1 MSYVCNVSGQYIST
15 FVPTITY
22 EVTPDSQSVAVG
34 DTITVTA
41 TIPIVAVELVV
52 QGSTIVLDQLSIN
65 AGVSAEGYTTTQKAQ
80 SYTDTPY
87 ASPYRRFTVM
97 AGNYQTVDAPT
108 VGTLTKTFTVT
119 LTDNVLVGLVNETG
133 SLNIGFNVGY
143 RTYNKAAPSSKL
155 NLATNAY
162 KTAGLVIS
170 KAGYSMPTLTSMGY
184 ADTASS
190 DPLTVVGSY
199 VQGVSSVQLTIAK
212 ANITAG
218 YKGGTPSYCKLVMAK
233 PDGTTWH
240 YSGSISSSASISFAP
255 TGGAD
260 QTGTYGWTLQIE
272 DSYGVVGVT
281 TGSYTV
287 LAYSPPA
294 LTFGVARYSEVI
306 GDVTTYEESDDG
318 EHVWLNIEAVT
329 SPLNGHNA
337 WTLSLTYDPNDNGGT
352 LPMTILSGSDGAT
365 VTRTDDR
372 TLVTGIFSSGND
384 YSFTATLTD
393 QFGNYEATTYIY
405 KADGYFD
412 VEKTGV
418 AVGMRS
424 TGEPTD
430 RKFEVAEDYTSHF
443 YGGIE
448 DLHIDWQLVELV
460 SGTTTPGNYAPCK
473 LRIGKIGS
481 HVFMRGSVASK
492 HGNTICYIP
501 QELRPTDIDSVTYP
515 RYFWFAPTTG
525 SNITRLALDITDGR
539 LFVEWVKKISDAAN
553 NTSAMSWIQVNIDW
567 WLD

>member
-41 TIPIVAVELVV
+41 TIPIVAVSTVV
-52 QGSTIVLDQLSIN
+52 QGNTMALRRLSIR
-65 AGVSAEGYTTTQKAQ
+65 ACVGAADYISTKKAK
-80 SYTDTPY
+80 SYPSNPH
-87 ASPYRRFTVM
+87 ASPYRCFTDL
-97 AGNYQTVDAPT
+97 ADAQVIEQPR
-108 VGTLTKTFTVT
+108 VGTQTMTFAIT

-133 SLNIGFNVGY
+133 GLNIGFYVDY
-143 RTYNKAAPSSKL
+143 RVLNMSIDPPASIDLAVNTYS
-155 NLATNAY
+155 T
-162 KTAGLVIS
+162 TALVTS
-170 KAGYSMPTLTSMGY
+170 KAGYAMPTLTSMGY
-184 ADTASS
+184 ADTAAS
-190 DPLTVVGSY
+190 DPLTVVGNY
-199 VQGVSSVQLTIAK
+199 VKGVSAVQLTIAK

-218 YKGGTPSYCKLVMAK
+218 YKGGTPSYCILVVAK
-233 PDGTTWH
+233 PDGTTNK

-260 QTGTYGWTLQIE
+260 QSGTYGWTLQIE

-294 LTFGVARYSEVI
+294 LTFGVARYSEII
-306 GDVTTYEESDDG
+306 GDETTYEESDDG

-337 WTLSLTYDPNDNGGT
+337 WTLSMTYDPNDNGGT

-393 QFGNYEATTYIY
+393 QFGTYEATAYIY

-424 TGEPTD
+424 TGEATD
-430 RKFEVAEDYTSHF
+430 KKFEVAEDYTSHF
-443 YGGIE
+443 YGGIAGVTTYPLLASGATATDE
-448 DLHIDWQLVELV
+448 ELTGGKWIDGKPIYRKVFTW
-460 SGTTTPGNYAPCK
+460 SGTLAATNTVGTASSDLGAVVSFSGVAAYANRVRFIPNLYYANDNYNIGIYIDLGNGNIIVECGSSVRAAATVHIILEYTKTT
-473 LRIGKIGS
+473 
-481 HVFMRGSVASK
+481 
-492 HGNTICYIP
+492 
-501 QELRPTDIDSVTYP
+501 D
-515 RYFWFAPTTG
+515 
-525 SNITRLALDITDGR
+525 
-539 LFVEWVKKISDAAN
+539 
-553 NTSAMSWIQVNIDW
+553 
-567 WLD
+567 

>member
-22 EVTPDSQSVAVG
+22 EVTPDNQSVAVG

-41 TIPIVAVELVV
+41 TIPVVAVELVV
-52 QGSTIVLDQLSIN
+52 QGNTMVLDQLTIN
-65 AGVSAEGYTTTQKAQ
+65 AGVSAEGYTTTQKAK

-87 ASPYRRFTVM
+87 ANPYRRFTVM
-97 AGNYQTVDAPT
+97 AGAQTVDAPT
-108 VGTLTKTFTVT
+108 IGTLTKTFTVT
-119 LTDNVLVGLVNETG
+119 LTDSVLAGLVNETG

-143 RTYNKAAPSSKL
+143 RVYNKAAPSTKTTF
-155 NLATNAY
+155 ATNAY
-162 KTAGLVIS
+162 MTAGLVIS
-170 KAGYSMPTLTSMGY
+170 KAGYAMPTLTSMGY

-190 DPLTVVGSY
+190 DPLTVVGNY
-199 VQGVSSVQLTIAK
+199 VKGVSTVQLTIAK
-212 ANITAG
+212 ANITAS
-218 YKGGTPSYCKLVMAK
+218 YKGGTPSYCKLVVAK
-233 PDGTTWH
+233 PDGTTKQ

-260 QTGTYGWTLQIE
+260 QSGTYSWTLQIE

-294 LTFGVARYSEVI
+294 LTFGVARYSEII
-306 GDVTTYEESDDG
+306 GDETTYEESDDG
-318 EHVWLNIEAVT
+318 EHVWLNIAAVT

-393 QFGNYEATTYIY
+393 QFGTYEATAYIY

-443 YGGIE
+443 YGGIAGVSTYPLLASGATATDE
-448 DLHIDWQLVELV
+448 ELTGGKWIDGKPIYRVVMKRTLTLAANTAFGTMPAYETIVSCRCLVNFGTNTKPIPFCYYNNDNWELNWTIQDDGDIV
-460 SGTTTPGNYAPCK
+460 IQAGSSHRISGTVYFIIEYTKTT
-473 LRIGKIGS
+473 
-481 HVFMRGSVASK
+481 
-492 HGNTICYIP
+492 
-501 QELRPTDIDSVTYP
+501 D
-515 RYFWFAPTTG
+515 
-525 SNITRLALDITDGR
+525 
-539 LFVEWVKKISDAAN
+539 
-553 NTSAMSWIQVNIDW
+553 
-567 WLD
+567 